1 MKKLVLIVLTLVV
14 FLFAA
19 VYIFIPEKFVI
30 TSTASFHANREGV
43 YRFLISDSNWTKWWP
58 GTVSKNTN
66 SRLFNYKGFEFK
78 IEEVLYD
85 QIRLILIDD
94 DDSVGVSLSV
104 FQFSKDSMGVKLSC
118 GLDAGANP
126 FRRLSE
132 DFRANKIRRVSDE
145 IVSSLTSYT
154 GNLKNIYG
162 MNIQNEKVQ
171 YQNLLSTKRSFS
183 HYPTT
188 EDVYALI
195 GELRNYIRQSGA
207 EELFSPMLNVKKAD
221 SITYVAQVG
230 IPVDRA
236 LPTKDDIS
244 LKRMMKGGNILTG
257 EVTGGQGRIE
267 EAEKQMELYISDY
280 QRSIIAIPFQQLI
293 TDRTKEPDS
302 TKWITKIFYPV
313 V

>member
-1 MKKLVLIVLTLVV
+1 MKKVSLVILTLVA
-14 FLFAA
+14 LFITA
-19 VYIFIPEKFVI
+19 VYIFIPKRLVI
-30 TSTASFHANREGV
+30 SSASSFRANREGV
-43 YRFLISDSNWTKWWP
+43 FRFLVSDSNWKKWWP
-58 GTVSKNTN
+58 GAISKNKN
-66 SRLFNYKGFEFK
+66 SFMFTYESCAFQ
-78 IEEVLYD
+78 IEEVLYG
-85 QIRLILIDD
+85 QIRLRLIENR
-94 DDSVGVSLSV
+94 DSLATSLRV
-104 FQFSKDSMGVKLSC
+104 FPLSKDSIGVELSSE
-118 GLDAGANP
+118 LDARPNP
-126 FRRLSE
+126 IRRFSAWLRS
-132 DFRANKIRRVSDE
+132 RKIRQASDD
-145 IVSSLTSYT
+145 ILSSLRNYT
-154 GNLKNIYG
+154 GVLKNIYG
-162 MNIQNEKVQ
+162 MDIQNEKVQ